1 MIVLFEAF
9 MELYMYW
16 TFEELRQLGFG
27 FVSGSTNQKFK
38 TILDE
43 NNIKKIKKQHLPEG
57 IANSFKNGEYNT
69 YITTNEIVLYRVY
82 GLTPSGQAGA
92 KQFGAFATTE
102 FAEFR
107 IDVKMRLAL
116 NTQWKNAL
124 YIEEKIIV
132 PKNVILNIGIVV
144 PVKLLSGI
152 ILEGGADQVLLPE
165 NWSEEWVVGYR
176 FVTSEPV
183 MDYSEY
189 ATKKS
194 NEIRLE

>member
-176 FVTSEPV
+176 FVTLEPV